1 MNLNPK
7 EKSEIINK
15 LNFNID
21 RILEQEDDRLK
32 PYVRGKLI
40 TPDWCFS
47 ERAVK
52 RAISHYQAIL
62 NQLIGIQLEGVDFE
76 ETYVVKRNIIMDYI
90 ADILVIL
97 SFVIEFSGDN
107 DGEK

>member
-32 PYVRGKLI
+32 HYVRGKLI

-52 RAISHYQAIL
+52 GVISHYQAIL
-62 NQLIGIQLEGVDFE
+62 NQLINIQLEDVDFV
-76 ETYVVKRNIIMDYI
+76 ETYIVKRNIIMDYI

-97 SFVIEFSGDN
+97 SFVIEFSGDK
-107 DGEK
+107 GSEE